1 MFNNSYYYIII
12 VIIFFI
18 LSKINT
24 ERLLAIII
32 VGFIYYYITYVTTEQ
47 KRIYE
52 ASKTRSKLNLKND
65 VKDKKEINTNNFYV
79 KEISTSLKYLLKNG
93 DMIALIQNVQFVK
106 RFDKTRYIKIITN
119 MDKLMKVYIYILANR
134 YDLNTYLPIFVD
146 LRTDILEIFYS
157 FIFVIP
163 ERFKHI
169 YGFDPYEQ
177 IHASR
182 DNFIKLTN
190 NMLNVL
196 KNFGKIEKQQV
207 YINLEKY
214 KPYEKNKELYLP

>member
-32 VGFIYYYITYVTTEQ
+32 IGFIYYYITYVTTEQ
-47 KRIYE
+47 NRVYE

-65 VKDKKEINTNNFYV
+65 VKDKKEIDTNNFYV
-79 KEISTSLKYLLKNG
+79 KEISPSLKYLLKNS

-146 LRTDILEIFYS
+146 LRTDILEDRKS
-157 FIFVIP
+157 TRLNSSHMS
-163 ERFKHI
+163 E
-169 YGFDPYEQ
+169 
-177 IHASR
+177 SR
-182 DNFIKLTN
+182 
-190 NMLNVL
+190 M
-196 KNFGKIEKQQV
+196 
-207 YINLEKY
+207 
-214 KPYEKNKELYLP
+214 PSSA